1 MSQRFVKLLL
11 SYDPQY
17 SHSKQTSITIDDI
30 VYVIDAGKVKETQF
44 DPDMNLSRLVETW
57 VNRAAAR
64 QRRGRAGRTRPGVC
78 YKLYT
83 RKQEVNMAEFPVPE
97 ILRVPLESISLSV
110 KAARADE
117 DVKVRGLMYITD
129 ARDSFNLRGC
139 VLGILKPGY

>member
-1 MSQRFVKLLL
+1 VFNT
-11 SYDPQY
+11 
-17 SHSKQTSITIDDI
+17 SKQTSITIDDI

-44 DPDMNLSRLVETW
+44 DPDTNLSRLVETW

-83 RKQEVNMAEFPVPE
+83 KKQEANMAKFPVPE

-110 KAARADE
+110 KAAREDE
-117 DVKVRGLMYITD
+117 DIKVRNFITSVTSHSW
-129 ARDSFNLRGC
+129 RC
-139 VLGILKPGY
+139 ILGILEPSY